1 MNKIAQTIYG
11 SKIPLNERGLLNILI
26 PSVKGKAGTSIGAST
41 SPLGFSISVVKFVPL
56 VQGIDLSDE
65 KLDKVLSGT
74 AFTGSVFAGIGVG
87 AQIPIYL
94 DYAGKVAIY
103 LIGIGTPS
111 VGGGIGNSESVDDKK
126 AKIERD
132 IQDNPYGL
140 D

>member
-1 MNKIAQTIYG
+1 MK
-11 SKIPLNERGLLNILI
+11 K
-26 PSVKGKAGTSIGAST
+26 
-41 SPLGFSISVVKFVPL
+41 LG
-56 VQGIDLSDE
+56 
-65 KLDKVLSGT
+65 KVLSGT

>member
-1 MNKIAQTIYG
+1 MK
-11 SKIPLNERGLLNILI
+11 
-26 PSVKGKAGTSIGAST
+26 
-41 SPLGFSISVVKFVPL
+41 
-56 VQGIDLSDE
+56 

-74 AFTGSVFAGIGVG
+74 AFTGSVG

>member
-1 MNKIAQTIYG
+1 MSNF
-11 SKIPLNERGLLNILI
+11 
-26 PSVKGKAGTSIGAST
+26 IGIKT
-41 SPLGFSISVVKFVPL
+41 NTKCPISP
-56 VQGIDLSDE
+56 
-65 KLDKVLSGT
+65 
-74 AFTGSVFAGIGVG
+74 GIGVG
-87 AQIPIYL
+87 AQIPIYS

-132 IQDNPYGL
+132 IQDNLYGL

>member
-74 AFTGSVFAGIGVG
+74 VFTGSVFAGIGVG

>member
-1 MNKIAQTIYG
+1 MK
-11 SKIPLNERGLLNILI
+11 
-26 PSVKGKAGTSIGAST
+26 
-41 SPLGFSISVVKFVPL
+41 
-56 VQGIDLSDE
+56 

-126 AKIERD
+126 AKLNGIYK
-132 IQDNPYGL
+132 IILMG
-140 D
+140 

>member
-1 MNKIAQTIYG
+1 MK
-11 SKIPLNERGLLNILI
+11 
-26 PSVKGKAGTSIGAST
+26 
-41 SPLGFSISVVKFVPL
+41 
-56 VQGIDLSDE
+56 

-74 AFTGSVFAGIGVG
+74 AFTGRVFAGIGVG
-87 AQIPIYL
+87 AQIPIYS

-103 LIGIGTPS
+103 LIGTPS